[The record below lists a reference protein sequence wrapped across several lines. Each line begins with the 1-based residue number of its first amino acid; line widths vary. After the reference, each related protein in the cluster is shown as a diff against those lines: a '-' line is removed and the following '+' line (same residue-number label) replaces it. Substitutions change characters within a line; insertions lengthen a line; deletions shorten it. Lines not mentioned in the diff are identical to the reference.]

1 MIPETS
7 FEQEV
12 VCEDVMALTIEN
24 MTALKDYNIQ
34 VSSTKYR
41 LFLIS
46 NLPLTDCMKSDI
58 CINEK
63 FIFMRTPDVLEE

>member
-1 MIPETS
+1 MQFRRCKEAVERLLEELEMIPETS

-34 VSSTKYR
+34 VSTV
-41 LFLIS
+41 LFS
-46 NLPLTDCMKSDI
+46 FQTCH
-58 CINEK
+58 
-63 FIFMRTPDVLEE
+63 